1 MDYDIA
7 LPDTLDVATVQG
19 LRLVFEA
26 GARTAWGRT
35 GWQARPHT
43 RTGDYPQTEAR
54 ALATDLVVSLNG
66 VPLSGVRLPDDPAD
80 SRGVLSAHL
89 YPNFEYVSYG
99 FLTEL
104 ETDARTAQHILTRQG
119 GKLVV
124 RFEIPHSAAKRGG
137 LNLYGARMGAFPLG
151 PTVLVEVG

>member
-1 MDYDIA
+1 M
-7 LPDTLDVATVQG
+7 
-19 LRLVFEA
+19 RLVFEA
-26 GARTAWGRT
+26 GARTASRRT

-54 ALATDLVVSLNG
+54 ELPTDLVVSLNG
-66 VPLSGVRLPDDPAD
+66 VPLSDVRLPDDPAD

-89 YPNFEYVSYG
+89 NPNFEYASYG

-104 ETDARTAQHILTRQG
+104 ETDAQTARHILTRQG
-119 GKLVV
+119 DKLVA

-137 LNLYGARMGAFPLG
+137 LNLYGARMGTFPLG
-151 PTVLVEVG
+151 PTVLLEVE